1 MSTNGT
7 TTWTLD
13 RVEAAIAADS
23 TTTVGYLTL
32 GYGQATL
39 PDAADGAPV
48 AVSAAVALAAITQHS
63 GECWVAYHP
72 AGGAILYGAA
82 DAAAPEAL
90 PAWLAE
96 RVLGQDTWQDAA
108 QAGLALWWHPRTGAT
123 KWFGVVLPDGRAVG
137 VDAMDYEPAVCTAAC
152 DEVDVQHCADA
163 LLAALPAWAAE
174 TVSAARR
181 ILGV

>member
-1 MSTNGT
+1 MTNMSSS
-7 TTWTLD
+7 WTIESI
-13 RVEAAIAADS
+13 EAAMGAES
-23 TTTVGYLTL
+23 EQTLGHLTL
-32 GYGQATL
+32 GFGRAVL
-39 PDAADGAPV
+39 PSAEDGSPV
-48 AVSAAVALAAITQHS
+48 EVPAAVALAAITQHS

-174 TVSAARR
+174 VISAARR